1 MWQLK
6 ILVWRPSSR
15 EPWCRTPFMEAND
28 ISVHPAA
35 KWSLAMVPHTFMD
48 LRPKQLEVPLPIILL
63 LSMPLLPILPF
74 GLVRSFKLPYP
85 MRHQPTTSMPLSIVP
100 TPQVYR
106 SWQPHSCDWPPAL
119 FQVLQAK
126 YKSQTCHQ
134 SVTQS
139 CTHCST
145 LSQTPQAPIEKSSYK
160 ATTCHWHIL
169 GSWCFKAF
177 LTAYTSVGW
186 IHDIVFSY
194 AL

>member
-134 SVTQS
+134 SVTQLYPLFYFKS
-139 CTHCST
+139 NSTSTHWKVFIQGHHMP
-145 LSQTPQAPIEKSSYK
+145 L
-160 ATTCHWHIL
+160 
-169 GSWCFKAF
+169 
-177 LTAYTSVGW
+177 AYPW
-186 IHDIVFSY
+186 QLMF
-194 AL
+194 